1 MDTTLNVEPNEAD
14 PDVKVTDEQP
24 KLAANAVER
33 VFLQNTLLLDCKKT
47 QRCQHLDA
55 EIGSIVNSS
64 RKIKFMAEFLF
75 CGEIAGQGSRHTF

>member
-33 VFLQNTLLLDCKKT
+33 VFLQNTLARK
-47 QRCQHLDA
+47 HN
-55 EIGSIVNSS
+55 GVSILTPRLAAS
-64 RKIKFMAEFLF
+64 
-75 CGEIAGQGSRHTF
+75 